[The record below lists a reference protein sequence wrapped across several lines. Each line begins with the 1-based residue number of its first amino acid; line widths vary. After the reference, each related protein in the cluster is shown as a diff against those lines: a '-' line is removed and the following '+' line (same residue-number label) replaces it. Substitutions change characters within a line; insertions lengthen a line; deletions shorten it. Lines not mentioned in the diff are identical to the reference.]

1 MSHLRRID
9 MSKKAR
15 TKRFEVSTL
24 IIWLIVILSF
34 GSVGTMVTTALIRNA
49 HQKEYTRECGYVIG
63 GNVEVYAEYGDSK
76 VLLNDSNRM
85 ALAKICA
92 SGNIYFERSS
102 DILTG
107 KTILFTSVT
116 KDEDKYERTLLVE
129 ELSDGKTR
137 VTATTENGSITSSLN
152 DIKFSAFIRLIGEK
166 SANGE
171 NTVIY

>member
-1 MSHLRRID
+1 

-34 GSVGTMVTTALIRNA
+34 GSVGTLITTALIRNA
-49 HQKEYTRECGYVIG
+49 HQRDYTIECGNVIG
-63 GNVEVYAEYGDSK
+63 GDVEVYAEYDGSK
-76 VLLNDSNRM
+76 ILLNDTNRM

-92 SGNIYFERSS
+92 SGGIYFERSS

-107 KTILFTSVT
+107 KSILFTSVT

-137 VTATTENGSITSSLN
+137 VTATTENGSITSTLN
-152 DIKFSAFIRLIGEK
+152 DIRFSSFIHLIGKK